1 MKTFKFLRILF
12 LAIFSLSIISCTNN
26 GEDDDLGSQSPMPD
40 KGYKKLVQM
49 NIKEGVDVEEKCYFN
64 YNKDGILTSV
74 DIAGYYDGLFE
85 GTEKFYLKWDKNVL
99 YFSENGVE
107 YEEYYKISDNKVVE
121 GLWDTNAP
129 KFKYDNNNRLFTD
142 YDNNNRTVFTWEE
155 GKLIRTNHTYVTA
168 SESYSLT
175 RTETAE
181 YEYSSSAQERCNGF
195 FPNMALHY
203 GECYEFCAIPWMLG
217 MEQQNLPQKIQK
229 ESIEIYENGDYT
241 NIAKSLRNIVFT
253 YSYYDDGYL
262 KTCTE
267 IETYT
272 QNVGTEAEYI
282 RVIESV
288 FEYFWE

>member
-1 MKTFKFLRILF
+1 MKALKFLRILF

-49 NIKEGVDVEEKCYFN
+49 NIKYDEDEEKCYFN
-64 YNKDGILTSV
+64 YDKDGILTSV
-74 DIAGYYDGLFE
+74 DMADYKDGLFK
-85 GTEKFYLKWDKNVL
+85 GTERFYLKWDKNIL

-121 GLWDTNAP
+121 GLWSTNAP

-142 YDNNNRTVFTWEE
+142 YDNTDRTVFTWEE
-155 GKLIRTNHTYVTA
+155 GKLIRTNHTYVYA
-168 SESYSLT
+168 SESYSIT
-175 RTETAE
+175 RTETTE

-203 GECYEFCAIPWMLG
+203 GEYYEFCAMPWMLG

-229 ESIEIYENGDYT
+229 ESIGIYKEDGYEGVSESRS
-241 NIAKSLRNIVFT
+241 KSLFT
-253 YSYYDDGYL
+253 YSYSDDGYL
-262 KTCTE
+262 KSCTE
-267 IETYT
+267 RVSSSNGDEYT
-272 QNVGTEAEYI
+272 H
-282 RVIESV
+282 V